1 MGINIVL
8 KNRTG
13 MPVQFRTVT
22 MQVWDQGIVGNLT
35 TDANG
40 AFVVDEQYRNKKVI
54 FDTTFLE
61 PGEDSKNL
69 HLGGWI
75 PLNQD
80 TVTITVP
87 LLSSVPGREK
97 GVGITIRLKLANRM
111 NGGKLGPVKW
121 VSDSE
126 HFRSMKPLNLCAQTV
141 YRESIFGM
149 KVTAQLFNSP
159 DDVECLADEDGDI
172 VLDEKYLNDKL
183 TLRCEMHSPP
193 QVALILNPLTGGWKK
208 LDARFLE
215 YSLEQILVQERY

>member
-8 KNRTG
+8 KNRTK

-40 AFVVDEQYRNKKVI
+40 AFVVDEQYRNKRVI
-54 FDTTFLE
+54 FHTTFLE

-75 PLNQD
+75 LLNQD

-87 LLSSVPGREK
+87 LLSSAPGGQK
-97 GVGITIRLKLANRM
+97 SAGITIRLKLANRM
-111 NGGKLGPVKW
+111 NADRLGPVEW
-121 VSDSE
+121 VSEDE
-126 HFRSMKPLNLCAQTV
+126 HFRSNNGRLNLCAQTV
-141 YRESIFGM
+141 YRELIFGK

-159 DDVECLADEDGDI
+159 DDVDCLADENGDI
-172 VLDEKYLNDKL
+172 VLDEKYLNDELSLRYESYEIRLPFGINKL
-183 TLRCEMHSPP
+183 
-193 QVALILNPLTGGWKK
+193 NGGWKK
-208 LDARFLE
+208 LDAKFLE
-215 YSLEQILVQERY
+215 YSLEQIIIKY